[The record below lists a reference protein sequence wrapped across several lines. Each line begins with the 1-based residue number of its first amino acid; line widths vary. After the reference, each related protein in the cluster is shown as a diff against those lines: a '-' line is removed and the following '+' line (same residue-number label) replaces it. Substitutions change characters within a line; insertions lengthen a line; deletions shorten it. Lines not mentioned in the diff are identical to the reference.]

1 MIYQQRWWCSVAIP
15 NCQRMIWK
23 MLTSYGSQKKIWK
36 VLVSSFTPT
45 KSWLKTWLV
54 VDLPL
59 WKIWKSVG
67 MILPNIYGKIKAMFQ
82 TTNQGI
88 LNRLWTTICS
98 CHFRTPVDPSLW
110 VCWGPHQ
117 SQLTNAE
124 VSDHVTEVHLGNDII
139 GYLWII
145 PGSSISTFF
154 LRAVFAYARSDIL
167 CSLKERMRTYVLT
180 DGNLRFFP
188 GYLRYFPGRYAY
200 SFGFKMHEVQKWS
213 CSITLIWRK
222 KRLKQKSLKWAFMC
236 AFSTII
242 YMYIYIHNYTHV

>member
-1 MIYQQRWWCSVAIP
+1 MY
-15 NCQRMIWK
+15 
-23 MLTSYGSQKKIWK
+23 
-36 VLVSSFTPT
+36 
-45 KSWLKTWLV
+45 
-54 VDLPL
+54 
-59 WKIWKSVG
+59 
-67 MILPNIYGKIKAMFQ
+67 IYGKIKAMFQ

-98 CHFRTPVDPSLW
+98 CHFRTPLDPSLW

-154 LRAVFAYARSDIL
+154 LRAVFAYARSDFL
-167 CSLKERMRTYVLT
+167 CSLKERMRIYVLT
-180 DGNLRFFP
+180 DGNLLFFP
-188 GYLRYFPGRYAY
+188 GYLRYFLGRYAY

-222 KRLKQKSLKWAFMC
+222 TAQSRNLSNEHLFVL
-236 AFSTII
+236 FRR
-242 YMYIYIHNYTHV
+242 YIYIYIYIYHIYIYISADPGRRKGERARE

>member
-1 MIYQQRWWCSVAIP
+1 
-15 NCQRMIWK
+15 
-23 MLTSYGSQKKIWK
+23 
-36 VLVSSFTPT
+36 
-45 KSWLKTWLV
+45 
-54 VDLPL
+54 
-59 WKIWKSVG
+59 
-67 MILPNIYGKIKAMFQ
+67 MFQ

-98 CHFRTPVDPSLW
+98 CHFRTPLDPSLW

-154 LRAVFAYARSDIL
+154 LRAVFAYARSDFL
-167 CSLKERMRTYVLT
+167 CSLKERMRIYVLT
-180 DGNLRFFP
+180 DGNLLFFP
-188 GYLRYFPGRYAY
+188 GYLRYFLGRYAY

-222 KRLKQKSLKWAFMC
+222 TAQSRISQMS
-236 AFSTII
+236 I
-242 YMYIYIHNYTHV
+242 YLCFFADTYIYIYIYHIYIYIRRPRQTQGGAR